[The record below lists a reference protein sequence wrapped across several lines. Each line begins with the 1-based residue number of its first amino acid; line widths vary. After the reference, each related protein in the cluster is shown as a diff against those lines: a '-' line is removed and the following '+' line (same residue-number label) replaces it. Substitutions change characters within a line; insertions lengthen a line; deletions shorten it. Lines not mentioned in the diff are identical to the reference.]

1 MDIIE
6 TEKEFQDFL
15 TCARG
20 HDWAVVPI
28 YCNGDKPSHVDDL
41 SLIYIY
47 VIGID
52 REFTL
57 IFNHTEG
64 LGLSETYI
72 QQFPDTHKIYVYNKK
87 QFLKYLH
94 GDHIIDMNL
103 LEWFYY
109 NTITD
114 DEFDTNA
121 HEFFIRSFSKFSNL
135 NCIIPIVKHI
145 EKCQTIVGKFL
156 NIYDN
161 AELSKSFHL
170 YNNTVIDTLYAIEKN
185 GLYVNVN
192 KFQEKYPLSK
202 TYDNLVYTEYNI
214 YTTTGRPSNRFK
226 GINFAAL
233 NKGDGSRAVF
243 QSRFANQGFLISFD
257 YDAYHVRLLADL
269 IDYTFPKQSIH
280 EYLGQYYFQKTELTE
295 EEYSKSK
302 SITFRQLYGGVSP
315 EYMSI
320 PFYAKIHEYTNLL
333 WQKFQAD
340 GFIETPLFGR
350 KLYKSFFI
358 DMNPSKLLNYILQ
371 AYETERNM
379 AVITL
384 ISRRISMFSSK
395 LILYTYDSLL
405 IDFHIN
411 DGKECIEMIKDIL
424 EQDKKFPVKIEIG
437 SDYDNMIKR

>member
-6 TEKEFQDFL
+6 TEKEFQEFL
-15 TCARG
+15 ECSKG
-20 HDWAVVPI
+20 HDWAIVPI
-28 YCNGDKPSHVDDL
+28 YCNGDTPCHVDAIA
-41 SLIYIY
+41 LIYVY
-47 VIGID
+47 VIGQD
-52 REFTL
+52 REFAL

-64 LGLSETYI
+64 LSLSESCI
-72 QQFPDTHKIYVYNKK
+72 NLFPDTCKIYVYNKK

-94 GDHIIDMNL
+94 GDHVIDMNL

-121 HEFFIRSFSKFSNL
+121 HEFFIRSFSRFNNL
-135 NCIIPIVKHI
+135 NCIIPIAKHI
-145 EKCQTIVGKFL
+145 EKCQAIVTRFL
-156 NIYDN
+156 TVYDST
-161 AELSKSFHL
+161 ELTESFQL
-170 YNNTVIDTLYAIEKN
+170 YNNTIINTLYAIEKN
-185 GLYVNVN
+185 GLFVDTC

-202 TYDNLVYTEYNI
+202 TYNNLVYTEYNM

-243 QSRFANQGFLISFD
+243 QSRFQNQGFLISFD

-269 IDYTFPKQSIH
+269 IDYVFPNQSIH

-302 SITFRQLYGGVSP
+302 SITFRQLYGGIST
-315 EYMSI
+315 EYMNI
-320 PFYAKIHEYTNLL
+320 PFFAKIHEYTNLL

-340 GFIETPLFGR
+340 SYIETPLFGR
-350 KLYKSFFI
+350 KLYNTFFM
-358 DMNPSKLLNYILQ
+358 DMNPSKLLNYVLQ

-379 AVITL
+379 AVITG

-405 IDFHIN
+405 IDFHMK
-411 DGKECIEMIKDIL
+411 DGKEFIAMVKEQL
-424 EQDKKFPVKIEIG
+424 EQNGKFPVKIEIG